1 MVERRL
7 IRFLVPYSR
16 TLYFTD
22 KGRERGI
29 AADTVR
35 DFEGYINKK
44 YAKQLHKRPITVI
57 MIATTRDKLLSG
69 VRDGLGDVAAGEEH
83 QPWAHGAAAPFF
95 TSNSRLRTAEGR
107 MPAGRNSII
116 STSASPNSSIRI
128 TSGSISIRPNSARC
142 TGSTV

>member
-69 VRDGLGDVAAGEEH
+69 VRDGLGDVAAGNLTVTEE
-83 QPWAHGAAAPFF
+83 
-95 TSNSRLRTAEGR
+95 RLQLVDLVSPPDLRKVSELVISG
-107 MPAGRNSII
+107 PASLRFD
-116 STSASPNSSIRI
+116 SADDLAGTTVHVRKASSYYE
-128 TSGSISIRPNSARC
+128 S
-142 TGSTV
+142 